1 MPAEEGAALMP
12 WRVELVIVAR
22 GVLDERVEEGREQI
36 LLVLGGG
43 AEDFLLPR
51 PSFVYGAMFF
61 RSNCFV

>member
-22 GVLDERVEEGREQI
+22 CVLDERVEEGREQI

-51 PSFVYGAMFF
+51 SLVLD
-61 RSNCFV
+61 RQ